1 MCKSVSGRSGNP
13 QAFVRRP
20 RTLATARPCRAE
32 RNEPGG
38 SGGDWWPPQSKHPCP
53 ISLPSAA
60 APEDPFGTHVCL
72 PERRG
77 SLHLEFLLSRRGIR
91 LRQTARPMGRRHG
104 LRSSAARSDASASF
118 RTPCAEGAPSIAVIL
133 APVRVLPPRCGRSLS
148 RLVACRTCP
157 PESPSTRPS
166 RAFLPR

>member
-1 MCKSVSGRSGNP
+1 MRKSVSGRSGNP

-77 SLHLEFLLSRRGIR
+77 SLHLEFLLSRGGIR
-91 LRQTARPMGRRHG
+91 LDRK
-104 LRSSAARSDASASF
+104 
-118 RTPCAEGAPSIAVIL
+118 
-133 APVRVLPPRCGRSLS
+133 
-148 RLVACRTCP
+148 
-157 PESPSTRPS
+157 STRLNS
-166 RAFLPR
+166 SHSQISYA